1 MKNTLSKGSKKKYQ
15 TYRRYSIFVMVTAT
29 FILISTSSAL
39 SIYANRG
46 VLKAGFERVFRDK
59 PVISYR
65 AQDEVK
71 DKFWAKQ
78 VLKGGFILHFRHAER
93 DKWLDVELYDL
104 LETKPQS
111 NGVNQTAIGEE
122 KFYKNAVCLNNRGL
136 VQARAMGQ
144 IIRDLGLPTNMVIS
158 SPSCRARQTA
168 ELTFGGYDQL
178 DLRLLH
184 QGVFTENKDQY
195 VSSLSKLYKSFDTS
209 KNKNVIISA
218 HNGVVTSEMFING
231 QNFAEE
237 FFSLEEGGFYIISN
251 LSSGLKL
258 QYKFTNFKDFAKQ
271 NYAR

>member
-1 MKNTLSKGSKKKYQ
+1 MMNFSSNGSKKKSQ
-15 TYRRYSIFVMVTAT
+15 TLRRYMIFVMVTAT
-29 FILISTSSAL
+29 FILISTSSVL

-46 VLKAGFERVFRDK
+46 VLKAGFERVFQDK
-59 PVISYR
+59 TVISYK
-65 AQDEVK
+65 AQDEIK
-71 DKFWAKQ
+71 DRFWAKQ
-78 VLKGGFILHFRHAER
+78 VLKGGYILHFRHAER

-104 LETKPQS
+104 LETKPES

-136 VQARAMGQ
+136 VQAKAMGQ
-144 IIRDLGLPTNMVIS
+144 IIRDIGLPTNWVVS

-184 QGVFTENKDQY
+184 QGVYTENKSQY
-195 VSSLSKLYKSFDTS
+195 IRSLIKLYKSFDTS
-209 KNKNVIISA
+209 KNKNVIVTA
-218 HNGVVTSEMFING
+218 HNGVINSEMFING
-231 QNFAEE
+231 QNFTEE

-258 QYKFTNFKDFAKQ
+258 EYKFTNFKDYVKQ
-271 NYAR
+271 NYTR